1 MERGF
6 GYGGHVLLGFCTL
19 LRLYFMIFLRYLEIE
34 NYAFMS
40 IELKPETEQLVREE
54 IRNGHF
60 QSIDELIVQGVR
72 ALREKT
78 SAQATGNELETAAD
92 AVASLRMARIGVTLG
107 GLKIKDLAH
116 EGHRF

>member
-1 MERGF
+1 
-6 GYGGHVLLGFCTL
+6 
-19 LRLYFMIFLRYLEIE
+19 
-34 NYAFMS
+34 MS
-40 IELKPETEQLVREE
+40 IELKPETEQLVQEE
-54 IRNGHF
+54 IRSGHF

-78 SAQATGNELETAAD
+78 LTQSSVNGPSGAA
-92 AVASLRMARIGVTLG
+92 ASVAHLRALRKGVTLG

>member
-1 MERGF
+1 
-6 GYGGHVLLGFCTL
+6 
-19 LRLYFMIFLRYLEIE
+19 
-34 NYAFMS
+34 MS
-40 IELKPETEQLVREE
+40 IELNPETEKLVQEE

-60 QSIDELIVQGVR
+60 RSIDELIVQGVR

-78 SAQATGNELETAAD
+78 SAQSSASSELGGAAE
-92 AVASLRMARIGVTLG
+92 AVARLRTLRKGVTLG